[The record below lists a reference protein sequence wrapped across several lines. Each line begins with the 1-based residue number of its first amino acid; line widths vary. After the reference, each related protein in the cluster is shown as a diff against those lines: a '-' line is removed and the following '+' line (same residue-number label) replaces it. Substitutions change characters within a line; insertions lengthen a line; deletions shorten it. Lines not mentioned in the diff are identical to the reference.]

1 MAVEVEPVEAGQ
13 EGDGADLL
21 AGAEAGAA
29 DGLEIIGVALTKI
42 LAMLSTKIFKVE
54 IGVEVARERMSFLRK
69 GAVLARVASPSADLE
84 PKVPEMNR
92 V

>member
-42 LAMLSTKIFKVE
+42 LAMLSTKISKVE
-54 IGVEVARERMSFLRK
+54 IGVEVARERMSFLIK
-69 GAVLARVASPSADLE
+69 GAALARVASPSADLE
-84 PKVPEMNR
+84 PKVPEMKR